1 MDRRQLESAGASYPS
16 THLQGLYGISFCLV
30 MSLIGA
36 SNLNDPPWSPWA
48 LGGGVLLCLAS
59 FGAVTLYYQRG
70 FGRVTPLRSRQ
81 IKYVIAAVAGFAVYV
96 ASDQL
101 LRGAL
106 GRPPE
111 QPVSTTVAT
120 WALGM
125 LVFYALGTGLTVH
138 RIVIWVAVLA
148 AGCLPIWG
156 LDTNRDAIAYFPLG
170 AAILVSGL
178 FDHYL
183 LVRTFR
189 SYRDLNLEGT
199 NAGA

>member
-1 MDRRQLESAGASYPS
+1 MDRRQLESAGATYPY
-16 THLQGLYGISFCLV
+16 THIQGLYGIPFGIAMALAG
-30 MSLIGA
+30 LT
-36 SNLNDPPWSPWA
+36 NFRNPPGGPWV
-48 LGGGVLLCLAS
+48 LGGSVLLCLVS
-59 FGAVTLYYQRG
+59 FVGVTLYYQRN

-81 IKYVIAAVAGFAVYV
+81 VRYVLAALAGFAVYV
-96 ASDQL
+96 AADQL
-101 LRGAL
+101 ARTIL
-106 GRPPE
+106 GRPPQ

-125 LVFYALGTGLTVH
+125 LVFYAITTGLKPH
-138 RIVIWVAVLA
+138 RVVLWAIVLV

-156 LDTNRDAIAYFPLG
+156 QGVDREAMAYLPIA

-178 FDHYL
+178 FDHRL

-189 SYRDLNLEGT
+189 SYRDLNLEDS

>member
-1 MDRRQLESAGASYPS
+1 MDRRQLESAGTSYPY
-16 THLQGLYGISFCLV
+16 THIQGLYGIPFSLV
-30 MSLIGA
+30 MALIGA
-36 SNLNDPPWSPWA
+36 SNLTNPPWSPWV

-59 FGAVTLYYQRG
+59 FGAVTLYYQRN
-70 FGRVTPLRSRQ
+70 FGRVIPLRSRQ
-81 IKYVIAAVAGFAVYV
+81 LRCLIAAVTGFAVYV

-101 LRGAL
+101 ARGAL

-111 QPVSTTVAT
+111 QPVSITMAT

-125 LVFYALGTGLTVH
+125 LVFYAIGTGLSVH
-138 RIVIWVAVLA
+138 RIVIWVAVVV

-156 LDTNRDAIAYFPLG
+156 LDQNRDAIAYFPLG

-189 SYRDLNLEGT
+189 SYQDLNLEDT